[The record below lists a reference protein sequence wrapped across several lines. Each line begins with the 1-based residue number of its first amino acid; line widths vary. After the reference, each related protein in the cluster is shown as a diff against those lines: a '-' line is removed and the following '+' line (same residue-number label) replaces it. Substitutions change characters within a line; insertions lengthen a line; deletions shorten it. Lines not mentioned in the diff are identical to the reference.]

1 MVIEV
6 WHDANSNTPPLPLVR
21 VRFSNRHPLTVT
33 IVAYLDN
40 EEEYRHN
47 TGLDAHL
54 KVEMFVDVQL
64 NANVAAGLMSE

>member
-1 MVIEV
+1 MAIEV

-21 VRFSNRHPLTVT
+21 VRVSNLHPLTAT
-33 IVAYLDN
+33 CSAYLD

-54 KVEMFVDVQL
+54 KLEMFVDVQL
-64 NANVAAGLMSE
+64 NSNVAAGLMSE